1 MALCQFIKSRFWL
14 WGHIGRQNGHGGIFA
29 NSHKVQF
36 FKKKM
41 NDNKDINPPTDDQLA
56 EEQQLKNEGV
66 ETDETTTEAETEV
79 QPVDELTRIQTEL
92 DDTKDKY
99 LRLVAEFDNFRKRT
113 LKERIELIQTS
124 TQDLMTAVLP
134 VIDDFERAAKS
145 LETVTEVAPMKEGMD
160 LIHQKLKNILT
171 QKGLKPMESLGQPFN
186 ADLHEAITNIPAP
199 SEGQK
204 DLVLDEVER
213 GYMLGEKVIR
223 FAKVV
228 VGS

>member
-1 MALCQFIKSRFWL
+1 MDET
-14 WGHIGRQNGHGGIFA
+14 N
-29 NSHKVQF
+29 
-36 FKKKM
+36 
-41 NDNKDINPPTDDQLA
+41 DINPPTDEELA
-56 EEQQLKNEGV
+56 EEQQLKAEGA
-66 ETDETTTEAETEV
+66 ETDETTSDDLADE
-79 QPVDELTRIQTEL
+79 QPVDELTKLQAEL

-113 LKERIELIQTS
+113 SKERIELIQTS
-124 TQDLMTAVLP
+124 TQELMTAVLP

-145 LETVTEVAPMKEGMD
+145 METATDLAPVKEGLD
-160 LIHQKLKNILT
+160 LIHQKLKSILT

-199 SEGQK
+199 SEDQK

>member
-1 MALCQFIKSRFWL
+1 MSE
-14 WGHIGRQNGHGGIFA
+14 
-29 NSHKVQF
+29 
-36 FKKKM
+36 
-41 NDNKDINPPTDDQLA
+41 NKDINPPTDEQLA
-56 EEQQLKNEGV
+56 EEQQLKTEGV
-66 ETDETTTEAETEV
+66 ETDETTAEDQE
-79 QPVDELTRIQTEL
+79 PLDELSKLQAEL

-124 TQDLMTAVLP
+124 TQDLMVAVLP

-145 LETVTEVAPMKEGMD
+145 LETVTEVAPVKEGMD

-186 ADLHEAITNIPAP
+186 ADLHESIANIPAP
-199 SEGQK
+199 SEDLK
-204 DLVLDEVER
+204 DTVLDEVER
-213 GYMLGEKVIR
+213 GYMLGDKVIR